1 MLKNDVKILVRF
13 GLQDEK
19 EIFIKDNDIWYMN
32 QADQEG
38 FSLENNEVN
47 RKEVFKRVI
56 NTLDIDEVE
65 KWFAEKCPAVSDEE
79 INTYFNNELNVIRD
93 WILTYEL
100 NEVNQSIYTGDFVK
114 NDVFVPHFAPV
125 GGYSVDEFGSGEP
138 EVHEPDVISEEEYRE
153 VMNDLYPPKDGVTVL
168 RSVSRNNISE
178 MGEKH
183 YAVCLYDEKN
193 SPVSIIVNKSDV
205 VFDTDSDAY
214 ADVVLPSTSE
224 KVLAKYGDES
234 VYVSADVK
242 ELQRMHENSLNSLS
256 DYKAR
261 MSNTS
266 KDNET
271 DDVDYGID
279 VFA

>member
-1 MLKNDVKILVRF
+1 MLKNDVNILVRF
-13 GLQDEK
+13 GLQEEK

-79 INTYFNNELNVIRD
+79 INMYFNDEPDVIRD